1 MFITYLRAFP
11 TKSSEIS
18 AIFTRH
24 LGYAE
29 VSLIFN
35 LLRLTHLANN
45 QDIIDLTS
53 LSEDDSALI
62 IDQLQ
67 KILASNYF
75 KNAVQQKKFLQF
87 IIDKSLTG
95 KSKQLK
101 QYSIA
106 VEGLGYA
113 ENFDSDTNPA
123 IRINAGRI
131 RKKLED
137 YYQKEGL
144 TDLLHISLP
153 KGHYTPSF
161 SKNLI
166 PQKELVSESYSLAPK
181 LAVMCYSDKTQNDE
195 SNRLVFHVTD
205 TLAKELSRFILARIV
220 ISIPHGD
227 KNDTLFAASEIKER
241 FQADYMLVFCIQQ
254 LPKDEHL
261 LLCRIIE
268 VESKEVIWSETYDI
282 DSEVPFHK
290 QQNIIGSITAAAS
303 DIQQGILYQHWVK
316 KLMQDE
322 PSIPERFKALVYYRK
337 YIDNLSVTA
346 LQKSVDVCQSFLE
359 KNPSDV
365 ISNIIL
371 ADLCRR
377 NYVYTF
383 TGPEISLEL
392 GRVAALRAINS
403 KPDSHEAHYAL
414 GQILFCLGENVHAL
428 NEFKITRDLCQ
439 YHAYIEFGVGFHLFM
454 MGEREQGMEL
464 INKVLALSS
473 NYPSW
478 FNVVPFCDAYLKGD
492 YEKALDIALIIDAP
506 ILFSGAMVRCMSYV
520 KLDEIEKAKTELQK
534 ALVNM
539 PDLLEKGEE
548 RLVRYF
554 GSKEMAQEFWQG
566 IVIAN
571 ES

>member
-1 MFITYLRAFP
+1 
-11 TKSSEIS
+11 
-18 AIFTRH
+18 
-24 LGYAE
+24 
-29 VSLIFN
+29 
-35 LLRLTHLANN
+35 LTNN
-45 QDIIDLTS
+45 QNIIDLTS
-53 LSEDDSALI
+53 LSEDDRILI
-62 IDQLQ
+62 NNQLQ
-67 KILASNYF
+67 KILLSSYF

-87 IIDKSLTG
+87 VVG
-95 KSKQLK
+95 KAIVGEGTHLK
-101 QYSIA
+101 QYIIA

-113 ENFDSDTNPA
+113 ETFDSDTNPA

-137 YYQKEGL
+137 YYKKEGNVDSL
-144 TDLLHISLP
+144 RITLP

-161 SKNLI
+161 TKNLT

-181 LAVMCYSDKTQNDE
+181 LAVMCYSDRTQNDE

-205 TLAKELSRFILARIV
+205 TLSKELSRFILARIV

-227 KNDTLFAASEIKER
+227 KNDTLFAASEIRER

-254 LPKDEHL
+254 LPKNEHL
-261 LLCRIIE
+261 LLCRILD
-268 VESKEVIWSETYDI
+268 VESKEIIWSETYDI

-290 QQNIIGSITAAAS
+290 QQTIIGNITAAAS

-322 PSIPERFKALVYYRK
+322 PSIPEHFKALVYYRK
-337 YIDNLSVTA
+337 YIDNLSVAA
-346 LQKSVDVCQSFLE
+346 LQKSVDVCQNFLQ

-392 GRVAALRAINS
+392 GRLCALRAINS
-403 KPDSHEAHYAL
+403 KPDSHEAHYSL
-414 GQILFCLGENVHAL
+414 GQILFCLDEKVHAL

-464 INKVLALSS
+464 INKVLSLSS

-478 FNVVPFCDAYLKGD
+478 FNVIPFCDAYLKGN
-492 YEKALDIALIIDAP
+492 YERALEIALIIDAP
-506 ILFSGAMVRCMSYV
+506 ILFSGAMVRCMTYV
-520 KLDEIEKAKTELQK
+520 KLGNIEKAKIELQK

-539 PDLLEKGEE
+539 PDLLEKGEQ
-548 RLVRYF
+548 RLIRYF
-554 GSKEMAQEFWQG
+554 GSEETAQKFWQG

-571 ES
+571 ESK